1 MEQRAGRM
9 DGDHLC
15 VYKGAVALLRVL
27 LGGIAEES
35 GANTLL
41 DAGGTFPTGYDVQFM
56 PNTKF
61 KFKFKFKFAL

>member
-15 VYKGAVALLRVL
+15 VYESAVALLRVL
-27 LGGIAEES
+27 LGGVAEET

-41 DAGGTFPTGYDVQFM
+41 DAGGTFPTGYDVKLM
-56 PNTKF
+56 PDTKI
-61 KFKFKFKFAL
+61 